1 MKPIALCFR
10 ASTLTII
17 LLLNTIS
24 LLSFAQRNTSIKGV
38 VINAETNESIAKA
51 SVFIN
56 NTTYGT
62 ICDESGNFQ
71 LSELPSGAIEL
82 TVTAIGF
89 ETQIIKADASTGT
102 ISVGLLPK
110 VFSLDAVSISA
121 PDKDGWT
128 KYGTTFLESFIGYS
142 DFAKQCKLLNK
153 NALDFYFDKDTYILT
168 VRAKEPLKIKNE
180 ATGYNITY
188 WLDDFTFDYVSKRL
202 YFRGNSQ
209 YENIATKKEKKKRKW
224 NKNRMSAYNGSLYH
238 FMRSVYAGNVAA
250 AGFEVRALLRTQE
263 DESGMYFPKKT
274 DTISFN
280 NQQQLGA
287 VAIDML
293 ANKSDAGKAMSLLK
307 QLKEWADSTGNQPL
321 RIAGEP
327 AEDSTIQREFRF
339 KKIVADSAN
348 VVVQYFEYPKGLTPS
363 LNDAENI
370 SSKPKPPKGQ
380 ISLPGQAPMPINDS
394 TMKIVS
400 EKMLGNKGVVKKGAS
415 MSILF
420 KDIVPIDSF
429 RTVADNGKITM
440 LFNNYLH
447 ITYVNELT
455 EDPYYTRVAPFKNP
469 GNERQESIINLTD
482 KRPITITVQG
492 NFYDSYSLMTELYWA
507 YEKLD
512 KMLPLDYQP

>member
-1 MKPIALCFR
+1 M
-10 ASTLTII
+10 
-17 LLLNTIS
+17 IS
-24 LLSFAQRNTSIKGV
+24 LLSFAQRNTSIKGI
-38 VINAETNESIAKA
+38 VINAETNEPIAKA

-62 ICDESGNFQ
+62 ICDEAGNFH
-71 LSELPSGAIEL
+71 LSQLPSGAIEL

-89 ETQIIKADASTGT
+89 ETQVVKADAHTGT
-102 ISVGLLPK
+102 VSVGLLPK
-110 VFSLDAVSISA
+110 IFSLDAVAITPA
-121 PDKDGWT
+121 DKEGWT

-168 VRAKEPLKIKNE
+168 VRAKEPLKITNE

-188 WLDDFTFDYVSKRL
+188 WLDDFTFDFITRKL

-209 YENIATKKEKKKRKW
+209 YENIATKKEKKKKKW
-224 NKNRMSAYNGSLYH
+224 NENRGSAYNGSLYH

-250 AGFEVRALLRTQE
+250 QGFQVRALLRAQE

-280 NQQQLGA
+280 NHEQLSA

-293 ANKSDAGKAMSLLK
+293 ANKPDAGKAMSLLK
-307 QLKEWADSTGNQPL
+307 QLKDWADSTGNQPL

-327 AEDSTIQREFRF
+327 TEDTTIQREFRF

-348 VVVQYFEYPKGLTPS
+348 VVVQYFEYPKGMRPS
-363 LNDAENI
+363 LNDAENM
-370 SSKPKPPKGQ
+370 SPKPKPLQGQ
-380 ISLPGQAPMPINDS
+380 ISLPGQPPMPLNDS
-394 TMKIVS
+394 TMKIMG
-400 EKMLGNKGVVKKGAS
+400 EKIMGKKGVPKKSAPL
-415 MSILF
+415 SILF
-420 KDIVPIDSF
+420 TDIVPIDSF
-429 RTVADNGKITM
+429 RSVDNSGKITM
-440 LFNNYLH
+440 QFNNYLH
-447 ITYVNELT
+447 ITYVKELT

-469 GNERQESIINLTD
+469 GNELQESIINLTD
-482 KRPITITVQG
+482 KRPITITSLG

-512 KMLPLDYQP
+512 KMLPLDYEP